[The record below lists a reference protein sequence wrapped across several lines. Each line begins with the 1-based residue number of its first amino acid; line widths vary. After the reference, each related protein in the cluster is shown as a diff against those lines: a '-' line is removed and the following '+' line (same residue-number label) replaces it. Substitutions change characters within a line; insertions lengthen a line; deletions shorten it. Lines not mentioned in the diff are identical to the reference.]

1 MPAEIVRVDMYLA
14 AAKMAV
20 KDTNPS
26 LQAWITNSGTNL
38 PASTSNHAIFF
49 PVSRSTA

>member
-20 KDTNPS
+20 KDINPS
-26 LQAWITNSGTNL
+26 FHLLQVWKHPL
-38 PASTSNHAIFF
+38 YPYQ
-49 PVSRSTA
+49 